1 MRAFWKDIFREI
13 WNTRGRFI
21 SLLVITALGAASVV
35 GIQAT
40 AIDMRDVADLLY
52 KERSLYD
59 FQLKSTA
66 GFDDDDVAAL
76 QKTDGVAIVMPTRMW
91 DAFIDIG
98 NNTRTIRAYA
108 LPDTLNKIEL
118 LDGRLPQDETEC
130 VIERWLTWEHKLGD
144 KITLKSDNMDDY
156 DDILKH
162 REFTIVG
169 VVSSPLFVSD
179 ERGRT
184 TIGDGTL
191 NFYMYLHPDAFALE
205 VYTDVY
211 VRMHGSQELYN
222 LSDDYDDASESWLTD
237 IKETGAARVEA
248 LNVKLSDA
256 QIELDDARVELDDG
270 WAEYNDGL
278 AEYNDG
284 VAELWDAW
292 YEWLDAYNDAW
303 AELED
308 AKRKLSD
315 ALTELNDGET
325 EYADGLVTFTQEIAD
340 AEQKLIDG
348 QAELDDARLEIADG
362 WIEYHDGVAE
372 LEKGGAELNDA
383 RLLLADAKTELDD
396 GAAQL
401 VELRDGIEQL
411 EAAVVMMP
419 LPQLMAQLEE
429 LQTLYDKGMADWENG
444 CADYESGLADY
455 NDGVAELESARL
467 ELADA
472 LKTLNDGK
480 AELIT
485 AQQALDDGRAEL
497 EAEREKGQTELND
510 ARVKLEDGWAEYN
523 DGLAEY
529 NKGLDEYND
538 SLAAGNGDILA
549 AFEAEAADAY
559 AELGEAWVEL
569 SDALVELTDGE
580 ADYADGVAELAD
592 APEPEWFY
600 FQRADGV
607 AFDSYYQDTQRLQ
620 KIGYVFPMVFFLVA
634 VLVSLTTMTRMVEE
648 HRTQIGIYKALGYGP
663 GAILTKYL
671 LYATVSG
678 LVGGVLG
685 VFIGS
690 ELFPRI
696 ISDAYGHLYNMPP
709 VATPI
714 PSAISALAISAAV
727 LSVVIVTLITCLGAT
742 NGVPAELMRP
752 KSPPVGKRVL
762 IERIRPLWNR
772 LSFTGKVTGRNIF
785 RYKKRF
791 IMTLIGVAGCSA
803 LLLTAF
809 GLRDSISGVSELQY
823 GKIVQYDAMAYL
835 KDVTKPTQRAEID
848 SLIRGEHT
856 YMREESLDASGDAGG
871 LAASLVVP
879 EIPSE
884 LPRYFSMYATNGGD
898 AATLTD
904 GGVIVTEK
912 LARVMGVKVGD
923 DFTATLGDGRALTLR
938 VTGIAEN
945 YVLHYVY
952 MSPTLYA
959 ELFGNEPVMNC
970 VMAFDTPDGSAF
982 VERAPENSNVR
993 AVLNTATLLV
1003 NLKDSTDAL
1012 GIVTIVLIVL
1022 ACALA
1027 LVVLFN
1033 LTNINITE
1041 RIRELATIKVLGFY
1055 NEEVSMY
1062 VYRENGIVTLM
1073 GIALG
1078 IVLGIALHSFVL
1090 ISVEIDLL
1098 KFPLIIKPLSY
1109 VYAVILSA
1117 VFAVFVNLVMNRK
1130 IMRIDMVESLK
1141 GVE

>member
-1 MRAFWKDIFREI
+1 MRAFWKDILREI

-59 FQLKSTA
+59 FQLKSTT

-130 VIERWLTWEHKLGD
+130 VIERWLTWEHKIGD

-156 DDILKH
+156 DEILKH

-222 LSDDYDDASESWLTD
+222 LSPDYDDAADSWLTD
-237 IKETGAARVEA
+237 IEETGDIRVAAFIA
-248 LNVKLSDA
+248 DLADA

-270 WAEYNDGL
+270 WAEYNDGR
-278 AEYNDG
+278 AEYDDG
-284 VAELWDAW
+284 IAELWDAW
-292 YEWLDAYNDAW
+292 YVWLDAYNDAW
-303 AELED
+303 AELEE
-308 AKRKLSD
+308 AKHKLND

-325 EYADGLVTFTQEIAD
+325 EYADGLATFTQEIAD
-340 AEQKLIDG
+340 AEQKLADG
-348 QAELDDARLEIADG
+348 QAELDDARLEIANG
-362 WIEYHDGVAE
+362 WVEYHDGVAE
-372 LEKGGAELNDA
+372 LEKGVAELDDA
-383 RLLLADAKTELDD
+383 RVKLADAKTELDD

-401 VELRDGIEQL
+401 EELRDGIEQL
-411 EAAVVMMP
+411 EAAVAMMP
-419 LPQLMAQLEE
+419 LPQLVAQLEE
-429 LQTLYDKGMADWENG
+429 LQTLYDESVAELNDGYAE
-444 CADYESGLADY
+444 YESGLAEY

-472 LKTLNDGK
+472 LETLTDGE

-485 AQQALDDGRAEL
+485 AQQELDDGRAEL
-497 EAEREKGQTELND
+497 KTEREKGQTELDD
-510 ARVKLEDGWAEYN
+510 ARVKLDDGWAEYN
-523 DGLAEY
+523 DGLRKYNEGLAEY
-529 NKGLDEYND
+529 NDG
-538 SLAAGNGDILA
+538 LAAGNGDILA

-559 AELGEAWVEL
+559 AELAEAWVEL

-580 ADYADGVAELAD
+580 AEYADGVAELAD

-600 FQRADGV
+600 FLRSDGV

-634 VLVSLTTMTRMVEE
+634 VLVSLTTMSRMVEE
-648 HRTQIGIYKALGYGP
+648 HRTQLGVYKALGFGP

-671 LYATVSG
+671 LYAVLSG
-678 LVGGVLG
+678 MSGGVLG
-685 VFIGS
+685 AFIGS
-690 ELFPRI
+690 TLFPRV
-696 ISDAYGHLYNMPP
+696 ISDAYGFLYNMPP
-709 VATPI
+709 VATPL
-714 PSAISALAISAAV
+714 PAVLTVVAVSAAV
-727 LSVVIVTLITCLGAT
+727 LSVVVVTLITCLGAT

-762 IERIRPLWNR
+762 IERIRPFWNS

-809 GLRDSISGVSELQY
+809 GLRDSLESVATLQY
-823 GKIVQYDAMAYL
+823 GEIVQYDALAYL
-835 KDVTKPTQRAEID
+835 KEITSDTQRAEIE
-848 SLIRGEHT
+848 SLLGGEHL
-856 YMREESLDASGDAGG
+856 YVREESLDASTELGG

-879 EIPSE
+879 EEPQK
-884 LPRYFSMYATNGGD
+884 LPDYYKMPAAPGD
-898 AATLTD
+898 S
-904 GGVIVTEK
+904 GVIVTDK
-912 LARVMGVKVGD
+912 LARVMGVAVGD
-923 DFTATLGDGRALTLR
+923 EFTARLGDGRELMLT
-938 VTGIAEN
+938 VSEIAEN
-945 YVLHYVY
+945 YVLHYIY
-952 MSPTLYA
+952 ISPQHYREMFVA
-959 ELFGNEPVMNC
+959 EPIPNC
-970 VMAFDTPDGSAF
+970 VLAFDAPDGTPALA
-982 VERAPENSNVR
+982 ERAPENKNVR
-993 AVLNTATLLV
+993 AVLDTGVLME
-1003 NLKDSTDAL
+1003 NLHDSTNAL
-1012 GIVTIVLIVL
+1012 GVVTIVLIVL

-1041 RIRELATIKVLGFY
+1041 RERELATIKVLGFY
-1055 NEEVSMY
+1055 DNEVSMY
-1062 VYRENGIVTLM
+1062 VYRENGIVTLL

-1078 IVLGIALHSFVL
+1078 IVLGIGLHRFVM
-1090 ISVEIDLL
+1090 ISAEIDLL

-1109 VYAVILSA
+1109 LYAVLLTA
-1117 VFAVFVNLVMNRK
+1117 AFAIFVNLVMNKK
-1130 IMRIDMVESLK
+1130 ISNIDMVESLK

>member
-52 KERSLYD
+52 KESSLYD
-59 FQLKSTA
+59 FQLKSTV
-66 GFDDDDVAAL
+66 GFDEDDVAAL

-98 NNTRTIRAYA
+98 NSTRTIRAYA
-108 LPDTLNKIEL
+108 LPDTLNKVEL
-118 LDGRLPQDETEC
+118 LEGRLPQNATEC
-130 VIERWLTWEHKLGD
+130 VIERRLTWEHKLGD
-144 KITLKSDNMDDY
+144 TITLKSDNMDDY
-156 DDILKH
+156 DEVLSH

-211 VRMHGSQELYN
+211 VRMHGSQEIYN

-237 IKETGAARVEA
+237 IKATGAERIDAM
-248 LNVKLSDA
+248 NVKLADA
-256 QIELDDARVELDDG
+256 QIELDDARIELDDG
-270 WAEYNDGL
+270 WAEYYDGL
-278 AEYNDG
+278 AEFETEIADAH
-284 VAELWDAW
+284 AELDDADR
-292 YEWLDAYNDAW
+292 ELRDAR
-303 AELED
+303 
-308 AKRKLSD
+308 RKLDD
-315 ALTELNDGET
+315 ALQELNDGET
-325 EYADGLVTFTQEIAD
+325 EYAEGMETFATEIAD

-348 QAELDDARLEIADG
+348 QAELDDARLEFADG
-362 WIEYHDGVAE
+362 WAEYYDGLAKYNDGVAE
-372 LEKGGAELNDA
+372 LADA
-383 RLLLADAKTELDD
+383 KTTLADAKAVLDD
-396 GAAQL
+396 GEAQL
-401 VELRDGIEQL
+401 EELRDGIEQL
-411 EAAVVMMP
+411 EAAVAMMP
-419 LPQLMAQLEE
+419 LPQLVAQLDE
-429 LQTLYDKGMADWENG
+429 LQTLYDESIAELNDGYAEYENG
-444 CADYESGLADY
+444 LAEY
-455 NDGVAELESARL
+455 NDGVAELEEARL
-467 ELADA
+467 DLADA
-472 LKTLNDGK
+472 LITLNDGET
-480 AELIT
+480 ELIT
-485 AQQALDDGRAEL
+485 AQQELDDGRAEL
-497 EAEREKGQTELND
+497 ETEREKGQTELDD
-510 ARVKLEDGWAEYN
+510 ARLELDDGWAEYN

-529 NKGLDEYND
+529 RKGLREYYD
-538 SLAAGNGDILA
+538 GV
-549 AFEAEAADAY
+549 AELETEEADAK
-559 AELGEAWVEL
+559 AKLD
-569 SDALVELTDGE
+569 DALIELTDGE
-580 ADYADGVAELAD
+580 AEYADGAKELAD
-592 APEPEWFY
+592 APEPEWF
-600 FQRADGV
+600 FFPRSDGV

-648 HRTQIGIYKALGYGP
+648 HRTQIGIYKALGYGA

-671 LYATVSG
+671 LYATASG

-714 PSAISALAISAAV
+714 PSAISALAIGAAV
-727 LSVVIVTLITCLGAT
+727 LSVVVVTLVTCLGAT

-835 KDVTKPTQRAEID
+835 KDVTSAAQRTEID
-848 SLIRGEHT
+848 SLIRGEHI

-871 LAASLVVP
+871 LAASLIVP
-879 EIPSE
+879 EEPSE
-884 LPRYFSMYATNGGD
+884 LARYFSMYSTEDGE
-898 AATLTD
+898 TVRLTD
-904 GGVIVTEK
+904 GGVIVTDK
-912 LARVMGVKVGD
+912 LARVMGVKTGD
-923 DFTATLGDGRALTLR
+923 DFTATLGDGRELTLR
-938 VTGIAEN
+938 VTGVTEN
-945 YVLHYVY
+945 YVLHYIY
-952 MSPTLYA
+952 ISPQLYA
-959 ELFGNEPVMNC
+959 ELFGGEAIMNC
-970 VMAFDTPDGSAF
+970 VMAHDTPDGAAF
-982 VERAPENSNVR
+982 VERTPENENVR
-993 AVLNTATLLV
+993 AVLNTASLLV

-1012 GIVTIVLIVL
+1012 GIVTIVLIIL

-1078 IVLGIALHSFVL
+1078 ILLGIALHSFVL

-1117 VFAVFVNLVMNRK
+1117 VFAIFVNLVMNRK